1 MNKENVR
8 KIIILTALLAAGG
21 CSSVPAQSGY
31 KAAGQPILSAEDA
44 QSMINITVTPL
55 PANEDDEDFV
65 AAVDY

>member
-1 MNKENVR
+1 MNKENVQ

-44 QSMINITVTPL
+44 QSMINVTVTTLAPVEEQDL
-55 PANEDDEDFV
+55 IV
-65 AAVDY
+65 AVTE